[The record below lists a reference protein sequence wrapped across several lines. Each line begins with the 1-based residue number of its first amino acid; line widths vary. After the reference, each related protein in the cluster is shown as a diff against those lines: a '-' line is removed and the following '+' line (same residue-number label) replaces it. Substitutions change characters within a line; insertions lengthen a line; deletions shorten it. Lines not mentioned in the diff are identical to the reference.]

1 MVFLLLNITIY
12 GKLFLGDYMKKLK
25 IILISVLTVLSLYTE
40 FVLKEMIITYNKIK
54 VMDLKE
60 LISSSYS
67 NTMFLLVL
75 IISIA
80 LIIFY
85 NKYKDIKTSRPY
97 NIISFFFA
105 LFLVFGFSYSVT
117 GDTRLVTSNLILGTV
132 SIIKLCTYYYFL
144 KTVINLGIQKLKTF
158 NLKKVKLPKLLKKFE
173 SYYENHPYKTT
184 ILIILIC
191 WLPYIISFYPAIL
204 SPDPSNQIKQYYG
217 METHYITGVNLI
229 DENIV
234 ITNHHP
240 VFHTFILG
248 GFTKLGDMLGSVN
261 LGLFFFTVFQLFI
274 VISAMVY
281 SLIYLKRL
289 KVPFIARFV
298 ILIIFALFPVFPL
311 YALSPV
317 KDTMFG
323 ALLVFYIIELHKLI
337 TVKKYTVKEYIALTL
352 LLIIMMLV
360 RNNGIYIIILS
371 FITIIF
377 MLKEKRLTLIIFLL
391 SSLVVYEAHN
401 KILLPTMHIT
411 PGSIREML
419 SVPFQQTARYAK
431 YYGDELSEEE
441 IEIIDKLLSYEDL
454 AERYKPNIA
463 DPVKYEF
470 NPYTEMSDLIEY
482 FKVWASCLIKHP
494 GVYIDATVNTTYGY
508 FYPNTSNWYVYHE
521 YDKRLIKSGIDY
533 HYNKLETSRD
543 VLTSFA
549 VAFPY
554 IPILGSLV
562 NIGFVVWTY
571 IFLLAYLI
579 TENKKR
585 LIPLLTPAFVLLLTC
600 VVGPVNTY
608 FRYMFP
614 IVLSLPLIIG
624 LMLVEKQSKKNKIRN

>member
-1 MVFLLLNITIY
+1 
-12 GKLFLGDYMKKLK
+12 MKKAK
-25 IILISVLTVLSLYTE
+25 MVLISVLTALSLYTE

-60 LISSSYS
+60 LIASSYS
-67 NTMFLLVL
+67 NTLFLLIL

-85 NKYKDIKTSRPY
+85 NKNKDLKTAKPY
-97 NIISFFFA
+97 NIISMFFA
-105 LFLVFGFSYSVT
+105 LFLVFGFSYSIT
-117 GDTRLVTSNLILGTV
+117 GDSRLVTSNLTLGIV
-132 SIIKLCTYYYFL
+132 SIIKFYTYYYFL
-144 KTVINLGIQKLKTF
+144 KTVINLFIQKLKKI
-158 NLKKVKLPKLLKKFE
+158 NLNKIKLPKLINKFE
-173 SYYENHPYKTT
+173 NFYETHPYKAT

-217 METHYITGVNLI
+217 LETHYINGVNLI
-229 DENIV
+229 DENVV

-248 GFTKLGDMLGSVN
+248 GFTKIGDMLGSVN
-261 LGLFFFTVFQLFI
+261 LGLFFFTIFQMFI
-274 VISAMVY
+274 VISAIIY
-281 SLIYLKRL
+281 TLIYLKKL
-289 KVPFIARFV
+289 KVPFIIRFI

-317 KDTMFG
+317 KDTLFG
-323 ALLVFYIIELHKLI
+323 ALLIFYIIEFHKLI
-337 TVKKYTVKEYIALTL
+337 TTKKYSFKDYLGL
-352 LLIIMMLV
+352 SLLILIMMLV
-360 RNNGIYIIILS
+360 RNNGIYIVLLS
-371 FITIIF
+371 FITLVI
-377 MLKEKRLTLIIFLL
+377 MLKDKRLSLLIVLL

-401 KILLPTMHIT
+401 KILLPVMHIT

-419 SVPFQQTARYAK
+419 SVPFQQTARYSK
-431 YYGDELSEEE
+431 YYGDELNEEE
-441 IEIIDKLLSYEDL
+441 INIIDKILRYEDL

-470 NPYTEMSDLIEY
+470 NPDTTTSDLIEY
-482 FKVWASCLIKHP
+482 FKVWKNGLIKHP
-494 GVYIDATVNTTYGY
+494 GVYIDATINTTYGY
-508 FYPNTSNWYVYHE
+508 FYPNTSNWYVYHD
-521 YDKRLIKSGIDY
+521 YDKRLIKSGINY
-533 HYNKLETSRD
+533 HYNNLETTRD
-543 VLTSFA
+543 ILTTYA
-549 VAFPY
+549 VSFPY

-579 TENKKR
+579 TEKKKR
-585 LIPLLTPAFVLLLTC
+585 LIPLLLPAFILLLTC
-600 VVGPVNTY
+600 IVGPVNTY

-614 IVLSLPLIIG
+614 IVISLPLIIG
-624 LMLVEKQSKKNKIRN
+624 LLIGENKARTRRTKKIKS

>member
-1 MVFLLLNITIY
+1 
-12 GKLFLGDYMKKLK
+12 MKKAK
-25 IILISVLTVLSLYTE
+25 IILISVLTALALYTE

-60 LISSSYS
+60 LIAASYS
-67 NTMFLLVL
+67 NTLFLLML

-85 NKYKDIKTSRPY
+85 NKYKDLKTSKPY
-97 NIISFFFA
+97 NIISIFFA

-117 GDTRLVTSNLILGTV
+117 GDSRLVTSNLILGSV
-132 SIIKLCTYYYFL
+132 SIIKFYTYYYFL
-144 KTVINLGIQKLKTF
+144 KTVINLLAGKLKTI
-158 NLKKVKLPKLLKKFE
+158 NLKKIKLPKLIKKFE
-173 SYYENHPYKTT
+173 NYYEAHPYKTT
-184 ILIILIC
+184 ILILLIC

-217 METHYITGVNLI
+217 LDTHYIHGVKLI
-229 DENIV
+229 DENVV

-261 LGLFFFTVFQLFI
+261 LGLFFFTIFQMFI
-274 VISAMVY
+274 VISTMVY
-281 SLIYLKRL
+281 TLVYLKKL
-289 KVPFIARFV
+289 KVPFIVRFI

-311 YALSPV
+311 YAMSPV
-317 KDTMFG
+317 KDTLFG
-323 ALLVFYIIELHKLI
+323 ALLVFYILEFHKLI
-337 TVKKYTVKEYIALTL
+337 ITKEYSIKEYVALSL
-352 LLIIMMLV
+352 LLLIMMLV
-360 RNNGIYIIILS
+360 RNNGIYIVLLS
-371 FITIIF
+371 FITLIF
-377 MLKEKRLTLIIFLL
+377 MLKDKRLSLLIVLL

-441 IEIIDKLLSYEDL
+441 IAKIDKILGYETL

-463 DPVKYEF
+463 DPVKNEF
-470 NPYTEMSDLIEY
+470 NPNSNMSDLMDY
-482 FKVWASCLIKHP
+482 FGVWASDLIKHP
-494 GVYIDATVNTTYGY
+494 GVYIDATINTTYGY

-533 HYNKLETSRD
+533 HYNNLEVPRD
-543 VLTSFA
+543 ILTSYA
-549 VAFPY
+549 VSFPY
-554 IPILGSLV
+554 IPIIGSLV

-579 TENKKR
+579 SEKKKR
-585 LIPLLTPAFVLLLTC
+585 LIPLLLPAFILLLTC

-614 IVLSLPLIIG
+614 IVISLPLIIG
-624 LMLVEKQSKKNKIRN
+624 LLLGESKTSNRKLKKIKS